1 MKPLYCLFVS
11 FLCLQYWQQSLYEHV
26 NHVFCVKHVNSYSLL
41 PSCKNNMKSHLCL
54 LSEAWNT
61 IVRTVLCTTW
71 SLTAIPWP
79 DKGDQLG
86 GSCSRAKKTCTNIL
100 IFSLGKLG
108 YRTPYV
114 SVATPDTPAGCPVIL
129 LLSLFN
135 NRLRQ
140 NCRMRSVCCLGE
152 F

>member
-1 MKPLYCLFVS
+1 MKSLYCLFGS
-11 FLCLQYWQQSLYEHV
+11 FFCLQYWKQSLYEHV

-41 PSCKNNMKSHLCL
+41 PSCKMEHEIALMLTVWGMEYNG
-54 LSEAWNT
+54 
-61 IVRTVLCTTW
+61 TVLCTTW
-71 SLTAIPWP
+71 SLKAIPWP

-86 GSCSRAKKTCTNIL
+86 GSCSRAKKSCTNIL

-114 SVATPDTPAGCPVIL
+114 SVATPDTPAGCLVIL
-129 LLSLFN
+129 LLSLFS

-140 NCRMRSVCCLGE
+140 SCRMRSVCCLGE